1 MRALSGT
8 LRALPTC
15 QALGHAAGPRAWHV
29 HRQSPASRRDQMMSF
44 DLYYGIVAKDLSAG
58 GSIPAR
64 SELLSAHALHSS
76 PERGPGT
83 VEQSDYSKFV
93 RYLHL
98 ASPYVIGHRS
108 RTFVI
113 VIPGEVI
120 QYEDRLQCILEDI
133 LLLHGLGVRVVLVVG
148 SKELID
154 KELEDQQ
161 LVKNGLSG
169 KTVGG
174 HRVSDPAT
182 MQVVIAKTGAVV
194 NQVSAMLSKASG
206 VVSLL
211 NSSDSQEHI
220 WKILC

>member
-8 LRALPTC
+8 LRAMPTW
-15 QALGHAAGPRAWHV
+15 QALGHAASSRAWHG
-29 HRQSPASRRDQMMSF
+29 HRQSVALGRDQMRSF
-44 DLYYGIVAKDLSAG
+44 DLCNGIFSKDLSTN
-58 GSIPAR
+58 GSVRTR
-64 SELLSAHALHSS
+64 SELLPAHALHGS

-83 VEQSDYSKFV
+83 VEQSDYAKFV

-98 ASPYVIGHRS
+98 ASPYVIGHRN

-120 QYEDRLQCILEDI
+120 QHDDRLQFILEDI

-154 KELEDQQ
+154 DELEDQK
-161 LVKNGLSG
+161 LVENGLSG

-174 HRVSDPAT
+174 HRVSDPGT

-194 NQVSAMLSKASG
+194 NQVSAMLSKVGG
-206 VVSLL
+206 VVLL
-211 NSSDSQEHI
+211 RDSRCQVFVI
-220 WKILC
+220 F